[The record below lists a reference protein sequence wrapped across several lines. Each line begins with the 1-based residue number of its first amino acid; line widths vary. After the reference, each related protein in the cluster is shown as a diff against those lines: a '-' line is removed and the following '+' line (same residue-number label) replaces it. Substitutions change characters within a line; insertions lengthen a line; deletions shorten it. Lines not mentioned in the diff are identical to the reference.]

1 MKYAF
6 IHQHRFQFS
15 LTALCRR
22 LNVSPNGYRHWREYP
37 ISIREQ
43 RDQSFVIHLKQIQ
56 RECKSTYGYRRMY
69 HAARLHGLN
78 VGRNRVHR
86 LMRVNG
92 IIARYKRKYKTTTD
106 SRHTLPVA
114 SNLLNRQFNVNTP
127 NQVWVSDITY
137 IPTQEGWLYLATILD
152 LYSRKI
158 VGWAMDERM
167 QKGLVIRALQMALHH
182 RQPRPIQ
189 RLMHHSDRGSQYASK
204 LFQKLLKANDIRC
217 SMSRKG
223 NCWDNA
229 VAESFFRTLK
239 EELVHQQRYKTR
251 DDAKHSIFE
260 YIEVFYNQHRLH
272 SSLGYMSPDQFERV
286 AL

>member
-1 MKYAF
+1 M
-6 IHQHRFQFS
+6 
-15 LTALCRR
+15 R
-22 LNVSPNGYRHWREYP
+22 LKVSPSGYRHWREYP

-43 RDQSFVIHLKQIQ
+43 RDQALVIHLRQIH

-69 HAARLHGLN
+69 HAARLRGLN

-86 LMRVNG
+86 LMRIHG
-92 IIARYKRKYKTTTD
+92 IMSRYKRKYKTTTD
-106 SRHTLPVA
+106 SRHVLPVA

-137 IPTQEGWLYLATILD
+137 IPTQEGWLYLATTLD

-167 QKGLVIRALQMALHH
+167 QKGLVIRALQMALHN
-182 RQPRPIQ
+182 RQPSPLQ
-189 RLMHHSDRGSQYASK
+189 RLMHPSDRGSQYASK
-204 LFQKLLKANDIRC
+204 LFQKLLKVNDIRC

-239 EELVHQQRYKTR
+239 EERVHQQRYKTR
-251 DDAKHSIFE
+251 DDAKQSIFE
-260 YIEVFYNQHRLH
+260 YIEVFYNQKRLH

-286 AL
+286 A

>member
-6 IHQHRFQFS
+6 IHQHRFQYS
-15 LTALCRR
+15 ITALCRR
-22 LNVSPNGYRHWREYP
+22 LNVSSSGYRHWRHYP
-37 ISIREQ
+37 VSIRQ
-43 RDQSFVIHLKQIQ
+43 QKDQAIVIHLKEIH

-69 HAARLHGLN
+69 HAARLQGLD

-92 IIARYKRKYKTTTD
+92 IMARYKRKYKTTTN
-106 SRHTLPVA
+106 SRHSLSIA
-114 SNLLNRQFNVNTP
+114 HNLLNRQFNVNTP

-137 IPTQEGWLYLATILD
+137 VPTQEGWLYLATTLD

-158 VGWAMDERM
+158 VGWAMEKRM
-167 QKGLVIRALQMALHH
+167 QKSLVIRSLQMALHN
-182 RQPRPIQ
+182 RRPNPSQ

-239 EELVHQQRYKTR
+239 EERVYQQRYKTR
-251 DDAKHSIFE
+251 DEAKHSIFE
-260 YIEVFYNQHRLH
+260 YIQVFYNQQLLH
-272 SSLGYMSPDQFERV
+272 SSLGYMSPNQFERV
-286 AL
+286 A

>member
-6 IHQHRFQFS
+6 IHRHRFQYR
-15 LTALCRR
+15 LTELCRQLR
-22 LNVSPNGYRHWREYP
+22 VSASGYRHWRQHP
-37 ISIREQ
+37 VSIRHQKEQ
-43 RDQSFVIHLKQIQ
+43 AIVIHLKQIH
-56 RECKSTYGYRRMY
+56 RDSKSTYGYRRMV
-69 HAARLHGLN
+69 HAARLQGIN
-78 VGRNRVHR
+78 IGRNAVQR
-86 LMRVNG
+86 LMRKYS
-92 IIARYKRKYKTTTD
+92 ILARYKRKYKTTTD

-114 SNLLNRQFNVNTP
+114 PNLLNRQFNVSVP

-137 IPTQEGWLYLATILD
+137 IPTQEGWLYLATTLD

-158 VGWAMDERM
+158 VGWAMDQRM
-167 QKGLVIRALQMALHH
+167 QKSLVIRALQMALHN
-182 RQPRPIQ
+182 RRPNPLQ

-204 LFQKLLKANDIRC
+204 LFETLLKVNDIRC

-239 EELVHQQRYKTR
+239 EELVYQQRYKTR
-251 DDAKHSIFE
+251 DDARHSIFE

-286 AL
+286 A